1 MPKSICNCYY
11 WAILKFSLVA
21 WPVGASEG
29 LSVCSFLWN
38 GLKISTGGHKFLCI
52 TLWLWQI
59 CRKKLTLF
67 LLQNAP
73 PRWPDT
79 YLDTCDRTRRK
90 PAQTE
95 RWASSPPTAPDTG
108 VAPRP
113 QSHRVWLILGETVVH
128 EVWRFSLIYFSGW
141 NWVED
146 KNKSSKQNKKIKPR

>member
-11 WAILKFSLVA
+11 WAIPKFSLVA

-29 LSVCSFLWN
+29 WSVCSFLWN

-73 PRWPDT
+73 PPAD
-79 YLDTCDRTRRK
+79 LTRIWT
-90 PAQTE
+90 PATE
-95 RWASSPPTAPDTG
+95 PGGSPRRLNGEPVHHLLHPT
-108 VAPRP
+108 
-113 QSHRVWLILGETVVH
+113 L
-128 EVWRFSLIYFSGW
+128 VWRRDLNHIESGWFSGKRWFTKSGGLIYFSGW